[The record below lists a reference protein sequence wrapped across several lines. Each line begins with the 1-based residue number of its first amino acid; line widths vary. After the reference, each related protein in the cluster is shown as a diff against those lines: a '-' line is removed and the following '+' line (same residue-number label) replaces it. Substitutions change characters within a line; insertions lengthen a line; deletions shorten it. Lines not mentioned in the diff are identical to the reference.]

1 MNPLKNKFKVQIQ
14 LANGRI
20 INKEFTA
27 LNDLDAIDKA
37 YIYAKINLKE
47 NILDVKYNLEE
58 K

>member
-47 NILDVKYNLEE
+47 NILDVKVV
-58 K
+58 